1 MRLNAKLT
9 TTAYVPDGL
18 NLDNT
23 WVAPKDSK
31 GNEIGKVVFSVD
43 TEEYEGASVDADAK
57 TLTWGTEYKGLNMA
71 LSVKLMLD
79 SYVLD
84 EQELN
89 VEIPDPIKDKTI
101 SLRKNAATTI
111 SASDADASLTVGDL
125 LQLANINGNNVFEAA
140 AADENTVLGVAVKYE
155 VMNPEVLV
163 DRITIAGDF
172 ATTGTI
178 TVKGNADSEFVGEKT
193 VKVKVTVSYDYGTD
207 RVHNL
212 DIKVKQK
219 AN

>member
-1 MRLNAKLT
+1 MPL
-9 TTAYVPDGL
+9 
-18 NLDNT
+18 
-23 WVAPKDSK
+23 
-31 GNEIGKVVFSVD
+31 
-43 TEEYEGASVDADAK
+43 
-57 TLTWGTEYKGLNMA
+57 
-71 LSVKLMLD
+71 
-79 SYVLD
+79 
-84 EQELN
+84 
-89 VEIPDPIKDKTI
+89 
-101 SLRKNAATTI
+101 LR
-111 SASDADASLTVGDL
+111 SP
-125 LQLANINGNNVFEAA
+125 ANINGNNVFEAT
-140 AADENTVLGVAVKYE
+140 AADENTVLGVVVKYE

-163 DRITIAGDF
+163 DRIDTGADF

>member
-1 MRLNAKLT
+1 M
-9 TTAYVPDGL
+9 
-18 NLDNT
+18 
-23 WVAPKDSK
+23 
-31 GNEIGKVVFSVD
+31 
-43 TEEYEGASVDADAK
+43 
-57 TLTWGTEYKGLNMA
+57 
-71 LSVKLMLD
+71 
-79 SYVLD
+79 
-84 EQELN
+84 
-89 VEIPDPIKDKTI
+89 
-101 SLRKNAATTI
+101 
-111 SASDADASLTVGDL
+111 
-125 LQLANINGNNVFEAA
+125 FEAA

-163 DRITIAGDF
+163 DRIKINEADF

-178 TVKGNADSEFVGEKT
+178 TVTGNADSEFVGEKT